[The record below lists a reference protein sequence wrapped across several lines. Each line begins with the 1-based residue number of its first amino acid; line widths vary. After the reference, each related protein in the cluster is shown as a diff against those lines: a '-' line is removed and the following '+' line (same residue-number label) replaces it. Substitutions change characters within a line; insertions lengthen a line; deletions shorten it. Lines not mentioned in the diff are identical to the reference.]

1 MEWPLGGLR
10 VADLSAGI
18 AGGYCTKVLADGGA
32 EVITHEDIL
41 SALLGLTAGE
51 IAQLGLDGIIGT
63 RPASTDS
70 SRGFR

>member
-1 MEWPLGGLR
+1 MEWPLSGLR

-18 AGGYCTKVLADGGA
+18 AGGGEQAA
-32 EVITHEDIL
+32 IPQ
-41 SALLGLTAGE
+41 LTARRFWEDVLTAEE
-51 IAQLGLDGIIGT
+51 IAQLGRDGIIGT